1 MKIYRPTIKNA
12 LLNCSLV
19 GIGTF
24 LLTSFILGWDKWI
37 YTGICGILGF
47 FIYYGRFILMTPRE
61 VRVGEEG
68 ISITDKSGRKTYIPW
83 KSVKSVMTS
92 RLKEDI
98 WEIHGINRTIIFT
111 DDGFSVLDWEE
122 LSNEIKRH
130 LNENGIPFEVKESS

>member
-1 MKIYRPTIKNA
+1 
-12 LLNCSLV
+12 
-19 GIGTF
+19 
-24 LLTSFILGWDKWI
+24 
-37 YTGICGILGF
+37 
-47 FIYYGRFILMTPRE
+47 MTPRE

-98 WEIHGINRTIIFT
+98 WEIHGINKTIIFT

-122 LSNEIKRH
+122 LSNDIKRH
-130 LNENGIPFEVKESS
+130 LKEHGHPIDIKESS

>member
-1 MKIYRPTIKNA
+1 MKTYKPSVKNA
-12 LLNCSLV
+12 LINCSLV

-37 YTGICGILGF
+37 YTGFCGVFGF
-47 FIYYGRFILMTPRE
+47 LLYYGRFILMKPRE

-68 ISITDKSGRKTYIPW
+68 ISITDKSGRTTYIPW

-98 WEIHGINRTIIFT
+98 WQINGINTTIIFT

-122 LSNEIKRH
+122 LSKEIKRH
-130 LNENGIPFEVKESS
+130 LDKNGIHIDVEEPS